1 VAVVS
6 DLLAIARRSGGAPA
20 AWPGT
25 SAPAA
30 VGPLTV
36 APYYLRLVVRDQPGI
51 IASLASI
58 FSAHGINID
67 AVLQEPGNTK
77 ERLPFVITLEAC
89 PTSAMAQAVAQIATL
104 PFHVTPP
111 LCLPVLA

>member
-1 VAVVS
+1 VAGVS
-6 DLLAIARRSGGAPA
+6 ARLAIARSVGPGPA
-20 AWPGT
+20 AWPHT
-25 SAPAA
+25 SQPASVA
-30 VGPLTV
+30 GEEV
-36 APYYLRLVVRDQPGI
+36 APFYLRLVVRDQPGI

-58 FSAHGINID
+58 FSAHSINID
-67 AVLQEPGNTK
+67 AVLQEPGGTK

-89 PTSAMAQAVAQIATL
+89 PTAAMDEALAEIQTL

>member
-1 VAVVS
+1 M
-6 DLLAIARRSGGAPA
+6 
-20 AWPGT
+20 
-25 SAPAA
+25 
-30 VGPLTV
+30 
-36 APYYLRLVVRDQPGI
+36 RDQPGI

-58 FSAHGINID
+58 FSTHSINID
-67 AVLQEPGNTK
+67 AVLQEPGGTK

-89 PTSAMAQAVAQIATL
+89 PTASMGKALAEIQTL

>member
-1 VAVVS
+1 M
-6 DLLAIARRSGGAPA
+6 
-20 AWPGT
+20 
-25 SAPAA
+25 
-30 VGPLTV
+30 
-36 APYYLRLVVRDQPGI
+36 RDQPGI

-58 FSAHGINID
+58 FSSHSINID
-67 AVLQEPGNTK
+67 AVLQEPGGTK

-89 PTSAMAQAVAQIATL
+89 PTAAMDQALAEIETL